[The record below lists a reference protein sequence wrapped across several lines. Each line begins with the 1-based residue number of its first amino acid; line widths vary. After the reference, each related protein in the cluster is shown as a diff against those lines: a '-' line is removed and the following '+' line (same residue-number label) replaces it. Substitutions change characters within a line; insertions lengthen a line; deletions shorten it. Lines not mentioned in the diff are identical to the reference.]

1 MMFRFLSAEKANHAV
16 AVLCRILGVS
26 RSGYYA
32 WAARPPSQRSIDDAS
47 LTQEIVSIH
56 EASRT
61 TYGAPRIHA
70 ALRYEGHRCSKKR
83 VARLMRTA
91 CIQGVPTRRRYRTTR
106 RAKGVAP
113 APDLLQRAF
122 TAPAPDR
129 VWVADIT
136 YIETRQGF
144 LHLAAVEDLFSR
156 KVVGWSMAPHLRT
169 ELVADALGMATR
181 RRRPGKGLIHHS
193 DQGCQYTSLEFGRT
207 LKASGI
213 LPSMGSVG
221 DAYDNAVAESFF
233 STLKRELVH
242 RHRFPTRAAART
254 AIFDY
259 IEVFYNRQRLHSSIG
274 MRSPEQ
280 FETGSRE
287 DAQEAIVA

>member
-1 MMFRFLSAEKANHAV
+1 VIFRFIQAEKANHHV
-16 AVLCRILGVS
+16 RTLCRLLEVS
-26 RSGYYA
+26 SSGYYA
-32 WAARPPSQRSIDDAS
+32 FCTRPPSRRSLEDLE
-47 LTQEIVSIH
+47 LTDQILTIH
-56 EASRT
+56 QASRT

-70 ALRYEGHRCSKKR
+70 SLRYEGYRCSKKR
-83 VARLMRTA
+83 VARLMRRA
-91 CIQGVPTRRRYRTTR
+91 CIQGVPTRRRYRTTK
-106 RAKGVAP
+106 RAKGAAP
-113 APDLLQRAF
+113 APDLLERSF

-136 YIETRQGF
+136 YIRTGEGF
-144 LHLAAVEDLFSR
+144 LHLAAIEDLFSR

-169 ELVADALGMATR
+169 ELVADALDMALR
-181 RRRPGKGLIHHS
+181 RRRPAAGLVHHS

-221 DAYDNAVAESFF
+221 DAYDNACAESFF
-233 STLKRELVH
+233 ATFKRELVH
-242 RHRFPTRAAART
+242 RLRFPTRAAARA

-280 FETGSRE
+280 FERSRE
-287 DAQEAIVA
+287 EVQEATVA